1 MLRIRLIAASAYLAL
16 TVPLGMAQE
25 VTLLQS
31 LQTSYSDALNKL
43 IREHDVRLKPLKSN
57 YREGLN
63 QYRSLVKKKGDVTD
77 SSELIAEEKRFL
89 AEQTIPREPAKNTD
103 PNIARLQREFN
114 ASAKGL
120 ITQKDRQVLT
130 LTGKY
135 IQRLES
141 LKTEFLQQENTP
153 RALAAN
159 EELDRAK
166 SIYASLR
173 KTLQSDTKNLE
184 AAVTAAPN
192 NPQAILALGTRYNE
206 EGRFDLANAFLKSE
220 VTRFGRNGLIRF
232 QYARSLQGMG
242 QHTKALIQ
250 YRRAARQL
258 PDDPQPWQRMSMIY
272 EAMGRREES
281 CSTLV
286 QALYRAPDDPN
297 MLRMTG
303 EALRHLPG
311 EGIRF
316 FRRHVQLE
324 PKSSGAHQQ
333 LGVFLYLENQYDKA
347 AEQFAMAIKL
357 DANNALAHYNL
368 GTLYHQTG
376 QLEAAHRWLSEG
388 LKIDPTNPNLRAGL
402 AKLNQD
408 LRSRTSPNHGLP
420 VRERR

>member
-16 TVPLGMAQE
+16 TAPLGMAQE

-57 YREGLN
+57 YRKGLN

-89 AEQTIPREPAKNTD
+89 AEQTIPRKPAKNTD
-103 PNIARLQREFN
+103 PNIARLQRNFN
-114 ASAKGL
+114 ASARKW
-120 ITQKDRQVLT
+120 IAQNNRQVLR
-130 LTGKY
+130 LTGQY

-141 LKTEFLQQENTP
+141 LGT
-153 RALAAN
+153 RAAN
-159 EELDRAK
+159 EELDQVR
-166 SIYASLR
+166 SMYAALR
-173 KTLQSDTKNLE
+173 ETILADIKRLE
-184 AAVTAAPN
+184 AAVAAAPN
-192 NPQAILALGTRYNE
+192 DPQAILALGTRYNE
-206 EGRFDLANAFLKSE
+206 EGRHDLANAFLKSE

-242 QHTKALIQ
+242 QHAKALIQ

-258 PDDPQPWQRMSMIY
+258 PDDPQPWQQMSMIY

-324 PKSSGAHQQ
+324 PKSAGAHQQ